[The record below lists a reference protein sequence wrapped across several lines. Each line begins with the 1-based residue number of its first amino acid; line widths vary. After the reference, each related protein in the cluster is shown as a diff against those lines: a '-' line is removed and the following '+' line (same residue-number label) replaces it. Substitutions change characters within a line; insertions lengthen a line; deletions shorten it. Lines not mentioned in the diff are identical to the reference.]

1 MLVLRWRERRRNE
14 TWRWLPRSLLLA
26 LCLSHYGGDRQR
38 PESTLAGWGW
48 RRVARAQRAKEGEKE
63 SGGAQGR
70 NGFSVGQSYLCFCVC
85 VSRSTPGR
93 SRTPGTAAPCLWPV
107 LQGARPTRGDTA
119 AWPQREGA
127 TAEGETLV
135 GGRNEGC
142 GGESSLPG
150 TKRSRSHWPAHG
162 GRARGGWLK
171 RADLKRERAGEEPRR
186 RRARL
191 RRTEKNAPS
200 LLVDCAEH

>member
-1 MLVLRWRERRRNE
+1 MAVAAEEPAPGSVLEPLWRGPAAAREHTRWLGLAASRTGAASERGRERERRRAR
-14 TWRWLPRSLLLA
+14 TKRFLGRSVVFVFL
-26 LCLSHYGGDRQR
+26 
-38 PESTLAGWGW
+38 
-48 RRVARAQRAKEGEKE
+48 
-63 SGGAQGR
+63 
-70 NGFSVGQSYLCFCVC
+70 CVC